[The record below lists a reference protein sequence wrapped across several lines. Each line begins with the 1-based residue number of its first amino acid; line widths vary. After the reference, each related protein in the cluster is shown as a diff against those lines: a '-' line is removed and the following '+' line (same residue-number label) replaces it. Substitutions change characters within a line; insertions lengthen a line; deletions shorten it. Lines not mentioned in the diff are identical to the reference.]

1 MKYFYSLVLFFSLF
15 VSKETFAQNSP
26 EISVPKIYDDANGKI
41 ITNPQS
47 LPILDSSKVLLPKGK
62 VQWLKRKKKSLKL
75 AQHKPQ

>member
-41 ITNPQS
+41 ITNP
-47 LPILDSSKVLLPKGK
+47 
-62 VQWLKRKKKSLKL
+62 
-75 AQHKPQ
+75 

>member
-41 ITNPQS
+41 ITNPQLIES
-47 LPILDSSKVLLPKGK
+47 IIA
-62 VQWLKRKKKSLKL
+62 KRKGAMAQAQKKSLKL
-75 AQHKPQ
+75 AQHKLQ